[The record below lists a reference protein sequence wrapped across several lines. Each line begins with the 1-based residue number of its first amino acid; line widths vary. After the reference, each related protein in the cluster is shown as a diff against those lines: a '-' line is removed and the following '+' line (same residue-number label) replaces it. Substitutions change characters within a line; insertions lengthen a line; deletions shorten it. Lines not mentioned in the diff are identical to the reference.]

1 MKRYKVNYYFRFL
14 GLLIPISRTKIV
26 SIQELTG
33 LMNIGDSHLFTSES
47 VSAVQR
53 VMDKQIGKSVTLIH
67 GRSLFGRRFKKLWG
81 KRMSI
86 QEV

>member
-1 MKRYKVNYYFRFL
+1 MKKYKVNYYFRLL

-26 SIQELTG
+26 SIEELTA
-33 LMNIGDSHLFTSES
+33 LMNIRDSHPFTSDA
-47 VSAVQR
+47 VAAVQR

-81 KRMSI
+81 KRMRI